1 MDVSHG
7 RSARMSFDTAREMAK
22 TLTPAQE
29 IAHIENELR
38 ALGYTKTHEARQTKV
53 TMKNPQYN
61 PSTKTLEELRLQ
73 RRTATGVLPK
83 SMEEHNIEK
92 EVQEDGKVYRNARA
106 CTGGDMKMRYP
117 GPHERPK
124 KDDIIPHYETP
135 TKTKHVK
142 GSGRRSASNNDDAEY
157 WSDDGGSWQRSNKD
171 SLGRGASENPK
182 EAPSPSRNRPS
193 KSSSGAG
200 NVESGPRSAATSGAT
215 TGRAA
220 RCAATTPISVAGSTG
235 GAASTRRRVLGFWGS
250 VVRCARWRVGA
261 SSVIVCVCGA
271 NAASSSRCA
280 AGPSRCFQAQASFV
294 AASAARRGLCHALA
308 VASLQP
314 APRRSRCQLLDAM
327 AAPETM
333 RTQHLGSLA

>member
-38 ALGYTKTHEARQTKV
+38 ALGYTKTHQPVKEAL

-106 CTGGDMKMRYP
+106 CTGGDLKMRYP
-117 GPHERPK
+117 GPHDRPR
-124 KDDIIPHYETP
+124 KDDVIPHYETP

-142 GSGRRSASNNDDAEY
+142 GSGRRAATNNDDAEY

-171 SLGRGASENPK
+171 SPGARRVGKSQG
-182 EAPSPSRNRPS
+182 SPESIS
-193 KSSSGAG
+193 KSSLKKFQWRRKRREWSAERGDERGDNWRGSDAHGNDPDFSGG
-200 NVESGPRSAATSGAT
+200 KY
-215 TGRAA
+215 
-220 RCAATTPISVAGSTG
+220 
-235 GAASTRRRVLGFWGS
+235 
-250 VVRCARWRVGA
+250 
-261 SSVIVCVCGA
+261 
-271 NAASSSRCA
+271 
-280 AGPSRCFQAQASFV
+280 
-294 AASAARRGLCHALA
+294 RRGGEYAKDI
-308 VASLQP
+308 V
-314 APRRSRCQLLDAM
+314 
-327 AAPETM
+327 
-333 RTQHLGSLA
+333 GF

>member
-38 ALGYTKTHEARQTKV
+38 ALGYTKTHQPVKEAL

-117 GPHERPK
+117 GPHDRPR
-124 KDDIIPHYETP
+124 KDDVIPHYETP

-142 GSGRRSASNNDDAEY
+142 GSGRRSATNNNDDAEY

-171 SLGRGASENPK
+171 SPG
-182 EAPSPSRNRPS
+182 
-193 KSSSGAG
+193 
-200 NVESGPRSAATSGAT
+200 
-215 TGRAA
+215 
-220 RCAATTPISVAGSTG
+220 
-235 GAASTRRRVLGFWGS
+235 
-250 VVRCARWRVGA
+250 
-261 SSVIVCVCGA
+261 
-271 NAASSSRCA
+271 
-280 AGPSRCFQAQASFV
+280 
-294 AASAARRGLCHALA
+294 ARRGGKAQGSPESISKSALKKF
-308 VASLQP
+308 QW
-314 APRRSRCQLLDAM
+314 RRKRREWSAERGDERGDNWRGSDAHGNDPDFSGGKYRRGGEY
-327 AAPETM
+327 AKDIV
-333 RTQHLGSLA
+333 GF

>member
-1 MDVSHG
+1 MQRTPLIKTRQREAERGLPRSSQRKGAATPIKTTMDVSHG

-38 ALGYTKTHEARQTKV
+38 ALGYTKTHQPVKEAL

-83 SMEEHNIEK
+83 SMEETMIEK

-106 CTGGDMKMRYP
+106 CTGGDLKMRYP
-117 GPHERPK
+117 GPHDRPK

-171 SLGRGASENPK
+171 SPGARRVGKSQG
-182 EAPSPSRNRPS
+182 SPESIS
-193 KSSSGAG
+193 KSSLKKFQWRRKRREWSAERGDERGDNWRGSDAYGNDPDFSGG
-200 NVESGPRSAATSGAT
+200 KY
-215 TGRAA
+215 
-220 RCAATTPISVAGSTG
+220 
-235 GAASTRRRVLGFWGS
+235 
-250 VVRCARWRVGA
+250 
-261 SSVIVCVCGA
+261 
-271 NAASSSRCA
+271 
-280 AGPSRCFQAQASFV
+280 
-294 AASAARRGLCHALA
+294 RRGGEYAKDI
-308 VASLQP
+308 V
-314 APRRSRCQLLDAM
+314 
-327 AAPETM
+327 
-333 RTQHLGSLA
+333 GF

>member
-83 SMEEHNIEK
+83 SMEETMIEK

-106 CTGGDMKMRYP
+106 CTGGDLKMRYP
-117 GPHERPK
+117 GPHDRPK

-171 SLGRGASENPK
+171 SPGARRVGKSGQG
-182 EAPSPSRNRPS
+182 SPESIS
-193 KSSSGAG
+193 KSSLKKFQWRRKRREWSAERGDERGDNWRGSDAYGNDPDFSGG
-200 NVESGPRSAATSGAT
+200 KY
-215 TGRAA
+215 
-220 RCAATTPISVAGSTG
+220 
-235 GAASTRRRVLGFWGS
+235 
-250 VVRCARWRVGA
+250 
-261 SSVIVCVCGA
+261 
-271 NAASSSRCA
+271 
-280 AGPSRCFQAQASFV
+280 
-294 AASAARRGLCHALA
+294 RRGGEYAKDI
-308 VASLQP
+308 V
-314 APRRSRCQLLDAM
+314 
-327 AAPETM
+327 
-333 RTQHLGSLA
+333 GF

>member
-1 MDVSHG
+1 MSAMNVNCHACGYRLCSAREPRAAALDSRRYGFFCRTHGTSRRPQRLPRAITRRGGPETTLLCGAPLSDRAFAAHTSHQKGRERLPRSAGQRKGAATPIETTMDVSHG

-106 CTGGDMKMRYP
+106 CTGGDIKMRYP
-117 GPHERPK
+117 GPHDRPK
-124 KDDIIPHYETP
+124 KDDVIPHYETP
-135 TKTKHVK
+135 TKPKHVK

-171 SLGRGASENPK
+171 SPGARRVGKSQG
-182 EAPSPSRNRPS
+182 SPESIS
-193 KSSSGAG
+193 KSSLRSSSGAG
-200 NVESGPRSAATSGAT
+200 NVESGRGA
-215 TGRAA
+215 
-220 RCAATTPISVAGSTG
+220 
-235 GAASTRRRVLGFWGS
+235 RRR
-250 VVRCARWRVGA
+250 
-261 SSVIVCVCGA
+261 
-271 NAASSSRCA
+271 
-280 AGPSRCFQAQASFV
+280 AGR
-294 AASAARRGLCHALA
+294 
-308 VASLQP
+308 
-314 APRRSRCQLLDAM
+314 QL
-327 AAPETM
+327 E
-333 RTQHLGSLA
+333 R